1 MKNYD
6 IVKVR
11 KQKCTVYLALTVA
24 YQDLITRED
33 FANSFNRK
41 TFTEREIDE
50 RLRRKPAI
58 SCYLENIPVA
68 ELKYL
73 VLGVRKKFQRCITNG
88 EGPKWRFWADESK
101 ELLRTLKTR

>member
-33 FANSFNRK
+33 FANPFNRK

-73 VLGVRKKFQRCITNG
+73 VLGVRKKFQ
-88 EGPKWRFWADESK
+88 
-101 ELLRTLKTR
+101 

>member
-1 MKNYD
+1 M
-6 IVKVR
+6 KVR
-11 KQKCTVYLALTVA
+11 KQKRTVYLALTVA
-24 YQDLITRED
+24 CQDLITRED
-33 FANSFNRK
+33 FANPFNTK

-50 RLRRKPAI
+50 RLRREPAI
-58 SCYLENIPVA
+58 SCHLENIPVA

-73 VLGVRKKFQRCITNG
+73 VLGVRKKFRCITNG

>member
-33 FANSFNRK
+33 FANPFNRK
-41 TFTEREIDE
+41 TFTEREID
-50 RLRRKPAI
+50 
-58 SCYLENIPVA
+58 
-68 ELKYL
+68 
-73 VLGVRKKFQRCITNG
+73 
-88 EGPKWRFWADESK
+88 
-101 ELLRTLKTR
+101 

>member
-1 MKNYD
+1 M
-6 IVKVR
+6 KVR
-11 KQKCTVYLALTVA
+11 KQKRTVYLALTVTC
-24 YQDLITRED
+24 QDLRTCED
-33 FANSFNRK
+33 FVNPFNTK